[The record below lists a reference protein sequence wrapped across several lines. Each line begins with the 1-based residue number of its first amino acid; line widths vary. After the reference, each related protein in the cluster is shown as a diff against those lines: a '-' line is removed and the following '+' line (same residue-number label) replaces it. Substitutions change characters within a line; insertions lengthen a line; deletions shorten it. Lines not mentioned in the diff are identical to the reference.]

1 MDSTLV
7 LIRHGQ
13 STWNAENRFTGWVD
27 VPLAAR
33 GWQEAE
39 AAGKLLAD
47 TAFDI
52 AYTSHLQRAI
62 CTLHVVLRENRS
74 GRNPIFLPAEGT
86 TPREAYTPGEGEF
99 PVLFNITALAERHYG
114 DLQGLNKDQVREQH
128 GEEQFRQWRRGF
140 DTPPP
145 NGESLK
151 DTCDRVI
158 PYYREHIHPRL
169 VAGKTVLIAAHGN
182 SLRALTKH
190 LEGIADE
197 DIVGLEIPTGTPIIY
212 TLSDQ
217 QGTLSITGKHVTNLS
232 G

>member
-1 MDSTLV
+1 MEATLV

-13 STWNAENRFTGWVD
+13 STWNAQNRFTGWVD
-27 VPLAAR
+27 VPLAPR

-47 TAFDI
+47 TAFDA

-62 CTLHVVLRENRS
+62 CTLQVVLRENRS
-74 GRNPIFLPAEGT
+74 GRLPIFIPAEGS
-86 TPREAYTPGEGEF
+86 TPRESYKPGADEF
-99 PVLFNITALAERHYG
+99 PVHFNIVPLAERHYG
-114 DLQGLNKDQVREQH
+114 DLQGLNKDQVKEQH
-128 GEEQFRQWRRGF
+128 GEKQFKQWRRGF

-158 PYYREHIHPRL
+158 PYYQENIHPRL
-169 VAGKTVLIAAHGN
+169 VAGQTILVSAHGN

-190 LEGIADE
+190 LEGISDQE
-197 DIVGLEIPTGTPIIY
+197 IVKLEIPTGTPIIY
-212 TLSDQ
+212 TLGD
-217 QGTLSITGKHVTNLS
+217 GNGRLEITGKHVTTLS
-232 G
+232 T